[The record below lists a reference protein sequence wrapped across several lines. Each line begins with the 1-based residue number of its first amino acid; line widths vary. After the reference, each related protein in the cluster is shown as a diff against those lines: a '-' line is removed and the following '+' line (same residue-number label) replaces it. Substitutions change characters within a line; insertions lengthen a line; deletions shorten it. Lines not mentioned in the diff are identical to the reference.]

1 MKKLYDTNVL
11 IDYPEIV
18 LEEPNLAIP
27 YSVLNELES
36 LKRKNQ
42 IKFKS
47 RKAIRNILKEINNIE
62 IIDDSKIPLEE
73 TDDKLIEICLKKGYK
88 LVIISGGFSVAG

>member
-47 RKAIRNILKEINNIE
+47 RKN
-62 IIDDSKIPLEE
+62 
-73 TDDKLIEICLKKGYK
+73 
-88 LVIISGGFSVAG
+88 